1 MAILSKCY
9 GRRHL
14 RYLMLLTIVMSTQS
28 LLLAIGLGAS
38 SSLKVAATFQWV
50 IKDALGQIGG
60 ILAAGVLGNFAPHI

>member
-1 MAILSKCY
+1 
-9 GRRHL
+9 
-14 RYLMLLTIVMSTQS
+14 MLLTIVMSTQS